1 MQVIRMNLI
10 DYGRIM
16 ISSMQQVV
24 IEVLSQVEQ
33 HGLPGENHFVI
44 EFSTSHE
51 DVELP
56 PRLTESYPV
65 SMTIVLQHQFED
77 LRTDRNGFAVTL
89 SFDDRPEC
97 IYIPVASIRSFTDP
111 SAKFNLTFP
120 DLTEIEAQSDPA
132 DRPEGDAKFDDAEAQ
147 EGSGEDAAT
156 VVSLEKFRNRPK

>member
-24 IEVLSQVEQ
+24 IEVLSQVER

-44 EFSTSHE
+44 EFSTDHE
-51 DVELP
+51 DVRLP
-56 PRLTESYPV
+56 RRLVESYPD

-89 SFDDRPEC
+89 SFGDRPEC
-97 IYIPVASIRSFTDP
+97 IYVPVEAIRSFTDP

-120 DLTEIEAQSDPA
+120 DLREIEQESSPPE
-132 DRPEGDAKFDDAEAQ
+132 RTEGDVS
-147 EGSGEDAAT
+147 SGEPEPHEDPGEDSAT
-156 VVSLEKFRNRPK
+156 VVSLDKFRNRPK

>member
-120 DLTEIEAQSDPA
+120 DLTEIEAESDPA
-132 DRPEGDAKFDDAEAQ
+132 DRPEEDEKLDDAEAQ
-147 EGSGEDAAT
+147 EGSGEDSAT
-156 VVSLEKFRNRPK
+156 VVSLDKFRNRPK